1 MKIGWHGGKNVQKRA
16 CYGSVGTG
24 CGVQN
29 ACILGGEARC
39 VQLCEDIVV
48 YVQLSRPCQK

>member
-1 MKIGWHGGKNVQKRA
+1 MLGMQMCPQKERTRGNGRSAGMGKNVQNGA
-16 CYGSVGTG
+16 YYGSVGTG

-39 VQLCEDIVV
+39 VQIM
-48 YVQLSRPCQK
+48 